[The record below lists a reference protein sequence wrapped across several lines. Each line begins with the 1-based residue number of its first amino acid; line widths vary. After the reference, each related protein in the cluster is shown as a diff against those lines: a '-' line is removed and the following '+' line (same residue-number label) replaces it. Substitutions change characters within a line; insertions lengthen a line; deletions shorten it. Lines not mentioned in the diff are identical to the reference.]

1 MCVIVYMGYRPY
13 CDVTLYP
20 AFDITSVAQ
29 VDHFTLGFVVS
40 DADKNPSWGG
50 YYPIENS
57 YYSDQIESLRKKG
70 GDVIV
75 SFGGAM
81 GQELATVS
89 SSSLELFQKYAKV
102 VRKYDL
108 TSLDFDIEGSAI
120 HDDRANKYRAGAIR
134 ELKRVFPRI
143 KISLTV
149 PTTPDGL
156 DASALRLIDQTPCDL
171 VNIMAMDYGNGKGKM
186 AEFAISAA
194 KSAFKQTGKSIGITV
209 MIGVNDTGEV
219 FTLDDAK
226 KLKAFIKRNS
236 WVKRT
241 SIWSINRDN
250 GKKTSMSHSSMIDQ
264 YPFQFSEI
272 LK

>member
-1 MCVIVYMGYRPY
+1 MAYRPY
-13 CDVTLYP
+13 CDATLYP
-20 AFDITSVAQ
+20 AFDLTSVPQ
-29 VDHFTLGFVVS
+29 INHFTLGFVVS
-40 DADKNPSWGG
+40 DANKDPSWGG

-81 GQELATVS
+81 GLELAVVCK
-89 SSSLELFQKYAKV
+89 SSLELYQKYAKV

-108 TSLDFDIEGSAI
+108 NSIDFDIEGNAI
-120 HDDRANKYRAGAIR
+120 HDAVANKYRAGAIS

-143 KISLTV
+143 KVSLTV

-156 DASALRLIDQTPCDL
+156 DASALKLVDQTPCDL

-194 KSAFKQTGKSIGITV
+194 KAARKQTGKSIGITV
-209 MIGVNDTGEV
+209 MIGVNDTGEI
-219 FTLDDAK
+219 FTLEDAR
-226 KLKAFIKRNS
+226 KLKIFVKSNS

-250 GKKTSMSHSSMIDQ
+250 GKKTSMEHSSMIDQ
-264 YPFQFSEI
+264 FPFQFSEI
-272 LK
+272 LN